1 MNIISIILVAISL
14 SFDTFAVSVSTGFA
28 MKKIRFLQILKIALI
43 LTLFQSAMPLIGW
56 CLGSRVEKII
66 NNYDHWVAFVLLII
80 LGTKMIIESFKIK
93 NNINNTNLL
102 KTRVIIGIAIAT
114 SIDALVIGVS
124 FAFIEMNILLAVIII
139 GLITYIASLL
149 GIVLGKN
156 FGHHF
161 GNKME
166 IVGGII
172 LISIGFRVLI
182 NHMLF

>member
-28 MKKIRFLQILKIALI
+28 IKKIRFLQILKIALI
-43 LTLFQSAMPLIGW
+43 LALFQSAMPLIGW
-56 CLGSRVEKII
+56 CLGSQIEKII
-66 NNYDHWVAFVLLII
+66 NNYDHWIAFVLLVI
-80 LGTKMIIESFKIK
+80 LGTKMIIESFKNK
-93 NNINNTNLL
+93 NETNNTNLL
-102 KTRVIIGIAIAT
+102 NTRIIIGIAIAT

-124 FAFIEMNILLAVIII
+124 FAFIKMNIFLAVIII
-139 GLITYIASLL
+139 GLVTFIASIL

-172 LISIGFRVLI
+172 LIAIGIRILI
-182 NHMLF
+182 NHILF